1 MPRIGP
7 NPVNCGPPSRAF
19 RARPSRVACLQARLT
34 VDHADESWL
43 TRMFALEYAALF
55 HVIKP
60 GLAAL
65 GLPIPLG
72 GTSNHFRVAALRRVN
87 GWDAWNVTEDIDLG
101 FRLARFGYAV
111 ECLASTTFE
120 EAPLTFAKW
129 LPQRTRWLKG
139 WMVTLAVHTRQPV
152 RLWRD
157 LGFWGAASVAASLF
171 GTVLSCLFGPLLY
184 GLVLIEACGG
194 TLLAPSTPGD
204 ALWSAASCFLVI
216 TGAASALWPVVLGLR
231 RCRRTDLLGWTALMP
246 VYLLLVSVAAWCA
259 LRELFGAPYA
269 WNKTEH
275 GLAKARRPVSGL
287 A

>member
-1 MPRIGP
+1 
-7 NPVNCGPPSRAF
+7 
-19 RARPSRVACLQARLT
+19 
-34 VDHADESWL
+34 
-43 TRMFALEYAALF
+43 MFALEYAALF

-72 GTSNHFRVAALRRVN
+72 GTSNHFRLAALRRVN

-101 FRLARFGYAV
+101 FRLARFGYRV
-111 ECLASTTFE
+111 ETLASTTFE

-139 WMVTLAVHTRQPV
+139 WMVTLAVHTRHPV

-157 LGFWGAASVAASLF
+157 LGFCGAASVTASLF

-184 GLVLIEACGG
+184 GAVLIGATCG
-194 TLLAPSTPGD
+194 TLLTPTTPGD

-216 TGAASALWPVVLGLR
+216 TGTTSAIWPVILGLR
-231 RCRRTDLLGWTALMP
+231 RCRRTDLLGWTALLP
-246 VYLLLVSVAAWCA
+246 LYLLLVSVAAWYA
-259 LRELFGAPYA
+259 LRELIGAPYA

-275 GLAKARRPVSGL
+275 GLAKARRPAAGP